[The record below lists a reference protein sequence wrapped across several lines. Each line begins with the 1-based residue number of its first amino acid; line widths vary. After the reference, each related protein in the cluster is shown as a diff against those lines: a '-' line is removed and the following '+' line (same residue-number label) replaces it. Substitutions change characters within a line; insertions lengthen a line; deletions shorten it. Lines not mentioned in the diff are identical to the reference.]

1 MFISRQKAYY
11 YLFKGNMCTGTSGYP
26 FLCFTI
32 GNFKTKRAIFL
43 LQNNSDLAFE
53 ELRHVYILRRRIQNK
68 NVTFNSLRKSGA

>member
-1 MFISRQKAYY
+1 MVISRQNAYY
-11 YLFKGNMCTGTSGYP
+11 YLFKGNMCTGTSSYP

-53 ELRHVYILRRRIQNK
+53 ESRHVYILRRIQNK